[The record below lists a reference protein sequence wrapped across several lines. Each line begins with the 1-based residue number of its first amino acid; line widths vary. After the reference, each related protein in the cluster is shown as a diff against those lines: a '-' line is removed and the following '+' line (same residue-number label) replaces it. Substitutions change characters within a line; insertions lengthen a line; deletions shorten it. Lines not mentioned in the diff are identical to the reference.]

1 MENQTANTFSW
12 AANNNAA
19 AVQAEALYLQAMS
32 DSGLTV
38 ANSDET
44 MTAIAQAVG
53 AKSGRSVRQKL
64 ASAGVYKKDENSPT
78 GPRSSRVTRKALV
91 SQIEKTTGLKLDSLE
106 GTNKEEL
113 QALVSWAEAA
123 AHAIATANT
132 AAE

>member
-1 MENQTANTFSW
+1 MEQKTTVTAFSW
-12 AANNNAA
+12 SANNNAA
-19 AVQAEALYLQAMS
+19 AVQAEALYKQAMS

-78 GPRSSRVTRKALV
+78 GPKSSRVTRKALV
-91 SQIEKTTGLKLDSLE
+91 TALEKTTGLKLDSLE

-113 QALVSWAEAA
+113 QALADWASAA
-123 AHAIATANT
+123 VAALVTA
-132 AAE
+132 E